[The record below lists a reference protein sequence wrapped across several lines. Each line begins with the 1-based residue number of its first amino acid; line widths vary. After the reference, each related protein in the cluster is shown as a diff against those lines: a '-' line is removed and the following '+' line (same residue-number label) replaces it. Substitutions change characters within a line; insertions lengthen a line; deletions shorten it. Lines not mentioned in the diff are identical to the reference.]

1 MIKQIS
7 NSDTQ
12 AVSLTQ
18 RCFDELHQIYR
29 PTGQA
34 KKIKTSDKDLWTS
47 FGYYTGGQLV
57 GYAEVK
63 TCDNELYLRSLAVEK
78 QYRRQGIARE
88 LINQVVQK
96 YDQVKV
102 VSLWCVEQTG
112 NVFIFKALGFNIFQ
126 KLESDLFELPDGT
139 KATEVRLKNETVNIL
154 K

>member
-12 AVSLTQ
+12 AVSLSR
-18 RCFDELHQIYR
+18 RCFDELRQIYR

-34 KKIKTSDKDLWTS
+34 KKIKSSDKDLWTS

-57 GYAEVK
+57 GYVEVK
-63 TCDNELYLRSLAVEK
+63 ICDNELYLRSLAVEK

-88 LINQVVQK
+88 LINQVAQK
-96 YDQVKV
+96 YDQATV

-112 NVFIFKALGFNIFQ
+112 NVFVFKTLGFSVFQ

-139 KATEVRLKNETVNIL
+139 KATEVLLKTTLHNNR
-154 K
+154 